1 MHEIVTLQLGHRA
14 NYLATHFWN
23 TQESYF
29 DYGTSKEPSTIDH
42 DVHFRA
48 GQGPKGED
56 TYTPRTLI
64 YDLKGGFGN
73 LRKWGGLYDQG
84 DIDPDSQSLWDG
96 SVVKQQDTPISQSAY
111 QKALDE
117 GLDQPPKLS
126 SQTIRYWSDFSRVF
140 YHPRS
145 ILQINDYE
153 LGSTIVP
160 FEKWDSG
167 EELFGKLDK
176 DNELLDRDMRPWAE
190 ECDQIQA
197 IQIFASA
204 DDAWGGFASRYAES
218 LRDEYGK
225 TPLWFW
231 GLEEQAGRGQRAKQ
245 LIRTVNVA
253 QSLQAIS
260 TVASMYIP
268 LAVPSYVPPYIGL
281 DASSQWH
288 VSGLMSMAMESIT
301 LPSRQ
306 RAGNVQRGLLGD
318 WEAALNAN
326 GNQRIAELQCS
337 VIDPST
343 QGVDMHTEAW
353 QAANDDRL
361 AGSKMQKLVY
371 EDETEQAKRRL
382 DMSFS
387 TGESSQTALSLRQWE
402 RGNHVFGKIES
413 IRGVPYSGHETD
425 DEDEASS
432 RRQRRLASLPSV
444 ERYYNPV
451 PYPLL
456 DSFPEMLVGGGLSRK
471 GAAVYGSLSTTSQLS
486 KRTKG
491 LANMVSRMVDVVERE
506 ALSNGL
512 GEIAEAYEEGW
523 DSGSDDDSD

>member
-29 DYGTSKEPSTIDH
+29 DYGASKEPSTVDH
-42 DVHFRA
+42 DIHFRA
-48 GQGPKGED
+48 GQGPRGED

-64 YDLKGGFGN
+64 YDLKGGFGG
-73 LRKWGGLYDQG
+73 LRKWGGLYDEE
-84 DIDPDSQSLWDG
+84 DVDPNSQSLWDG
-96 SVVKQQDTPISQSAY
+96 SVVKQQDTPISQTAY

-126 SQTIRYWSDFSRVF
+126 SQT
-140 YHPRS
+140 
-145 ILQINDYE
+145 INDYE

-167 EELFGKLDK
+167 EELFAKLDK
-176 DNELLDRDMRPWAE
+176 DDELLDRDMRPWAE
-190 ECDQIQA
+190 ECDQMQA

-204 DDAWGGFASRYAES
+204 DDAWGGFASRYVES

-225 TPLWFW
+225 TPMWFW

-245 LIRTVNVA
+245 MIRTVNIA
-253 QSLQAIS
+253 QSLHAIS
-260 TVASMYIP
+260 TLASMYIP
-268 LAVPSYVPPYIGL
+268 LAIPSNLPPYIGL
-281 DASSQWH
+281 DLSSQWH
-288 VSGLMSMAMESIT
+288 VSGLMSMAVESIT

-306 RAGNVQRGLLGD
+306 RAGNIGRGLLGD

-326 GNQRIAELQCS
+326 GNQKIAELQCS
-337 VIDPST
+337 VVEPST
-343 QGVDMHTEAW
+343 KRVEMQTEAW
-353 QAANDDRL
+353 QAANDDRRP
-361 AGSKMQKLVY
+361 GSKMQKLVY
-371 EDETEQAKRRL
+371 EDEAGQASRRL

-387 TGESSQTALSLRQWE
+387 IGESSQTALSLRQWE
-402 RGNHVFGKIES
+402 RSNHVFGRVES
-413 IRGVPYSGHETD
+413 IRGVPCPRQD
-425 DEDEASS
+425 INNDEDEANS
-432 RRQRRLASLPSV
+432 RKKRRLASLPNS

-456 DSFPEMLVGGGLSRK
+456 DSFPEMLVGTGWPGK
-471 GAAVYGSLSTTSQLS
+471 VAATYGSLSTTSQLS

-491 LANMVSRMVDVVERE
+491 LANMVSRMVDVAERE

-512 GEIAEAYEEGW
+512 GEIAEAYEGGW

>member
-1 MHEIVTLQLGHRA
+1 MREIVTLQLGHRA

-23 TQESYF
+23 AQESYF
-29 DYGTSKEPSTIDH
+29 DYGVSEEPSTIDH
-42 DVHFRA
+42 DVHFKA

-56 TYTPRTLI
+56 TFTPRTLI
-64 YDLKGGFGN
+64 YDLKGGFGG

-84 DIDPDSQSLWDG
+84 DADTHSQSLWDG

-126 SQTIRYWSDFSRVF
+126 PETVRYWSDFTRVF

-145 ILQINDYE
+145 IVQINDYE
-153 LGSTIVP
+153 LRSTIVP
-160 FEKWDSG
+160 FAKWDSG

-176 DNELLDRDMRPWAE
+176 DHDLLDRDIRPWAE
-190 ECDQIQA
+190 ECDQMQA

-204 DDAWGGFASRYAES
+204 DDAWGGFASNYVES

-231 GLEEQAGRGQRAKQ
+231 GLENEAVQGQRATQ
-245 LIRTVNVA
+245 LMRTVNTA
-253 QSLQAIS
+253 HSLQAIS
-260 TVASMYIP
+260 TIASMYIP
-268 LAVPSYVPPYIGL
+268 LAVPSYTPPYIGL
-281 DASSQWH
+281 GGNSQWY
-288 VSGLMSMAMESIT
+288 VSGLMSMAVESIT

-306 RAGNVQRGLLGD
+306 KAGSVPRGLLAD
-318 WEAALNAN
+318 LEAALNAN

-337 VIDPST
+337 VVDPST
-343 QGVDMHTEAW
+343 QHLKTKEVS
-353 QAANDDRL
+353 QAVNDSRSAN
-361 AGSKMQKLVY
+361 SNMQNLVY
-371 EDETEQAKRRL
+371 EDEVEKANSRL

-387 TGESSQTALSLRQWE
+387 IGEPSQTALSLRQWE
-402 RGNHVFGKIES
+402 RTNHVFSKIES
-413 IRGVPYSGHETD
+413 IRGVAWTTRELDH
-425 DEDEASS
+425 EDESNS
-432 RRQRRLASLPSV
+432 GKRRRLASLPTV
-444 ERYYNPV
+444 ERYYNQR

-456 DSFPEMLVGGGLSRK
+456 DSFPPILIGPGRSNTA
-471 GAAVYGSLSTTSQLS
+471 AAVHGSLSATSQMS

-491 LANMVSRMVDVVERE
+491 LQNIVSRMVNVAERE

-523 DSGSDDDSD
+523 DSGSDEDSD